1 MMKYIS
7 ILILCILIIVAI
19 YIILEYDN
27 IPSDMVLIPSY
38 NPPEPPQPIRP
49 GIGDITITGPERKP
63 LLFTID
69 LSSNSNSINWQKLM
83 SSDPT
88 ATVTVY
94 GYIDNNGKFYIKE
107 LDDAGHTNVGKI
119 INEAM
124 ATWRYTFYK
133 IGKIRFYFNL
143 PSKEAKLIIDLSDI
157 DRNPVIAEFIPIQN
171 GKLYNIPE
179 LPPGLINYGSIN

>member
-1 MMKYIS
+1 MMKYIP
-7 ILILCILIIVAI
+7 IFIICIFIIAALCVIG
-19 YIILEYDN
+19 EYN
-27 IPSDMVLIPSY
+27 NTSSAMVLIPSY

-49 GIGDITITGPERKP
+49 GIGDIIISGPERKP

-69 LSSNSNSINWQKLM
+69 LSSSSNSINWQKLM
-83 SSDPT
+83 SNDPT

-94 GYIDNNGKFYIKE
+94 GYIDNNGKFYINE
-107 LDDAGHTNVGKI
+107 LDDAGHTNIGKI

-133 IGKIRFYFNL
+133 VGDIRFYFNL

-157 DRNPVIAEFIPIQN
+157 ERNPVIAEFIPIQN
-171 GKLYNIPE
+171 GMLYNIPE